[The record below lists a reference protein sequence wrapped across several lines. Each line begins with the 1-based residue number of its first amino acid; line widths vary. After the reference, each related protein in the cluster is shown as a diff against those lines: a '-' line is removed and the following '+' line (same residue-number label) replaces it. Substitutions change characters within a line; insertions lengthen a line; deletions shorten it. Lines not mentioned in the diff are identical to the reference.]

1 MASVITPAVAKRLSF
16 GDITSSFGDAF
27 LHSPELMNAPT
38 MLLQRSVADP
48 TPENLL
54 RVLESLK
61 ASCERFEKV
70 KEVAIVQ
77 GKGKS
82 EAELRR
88 LHELFS
94 KLKFDYL
101 ELETKEGFMSR
112 IAKGATSGESNPE
125 VESVIKVEKKELKSA
140 KEQNEATKE
149 AIRALIGQ
157 ISTDL
162 DSFQKEHADALSQF
176 HSVRTLIDACN
187 DTREEDALVMEAALR
202 LVEESVLAAAQEG
215 AALEASITEAE
226 QELAALRAE
235 LQQAQWDL
243 LQRQTVDT
251 AVASRKEASEWY
263 REMLRLLSN
272 VSGTRLLAEAS
283 PLEDPGIVSLA
294 VTTVLPPATAPP
306 GTACAAASL
315 ADACA
320 SRNATT
326 PSTAAASV
334 VAPGGRTRTVEHVIT
349 LVVDCESG
357 ALRELT
363 VSPSDVEVAE
373 ICQVV
378 SRLPPPL
385 AIPSAINQVKNKVL
399 LRYSTS

>member
-187 DTREEDALVMEAALR
+187 DTREEDALVMEERACKAILAEKEAALR

-385 AIPSAINQVKNKVL
+385 
-399 LRYSTS
+399 